1 MHTLALIMLFVSFFG
16 IPFFLLLAV
25 IQFFR
30 GKSSK
35 TLFMLSIGLVP
46 VLIVGIVLGELTTP
60 SYWEKDEQTAA
71 EREEN
76 KKIQENISRNWDAVE
91 KEKAEYEKAQ
101 HQEMKDTLGGPEE
114 IRTNAK
120 NIDFERIQ
128 NDSDSYIGEY
138 IKFEGTIN
146 EIREVEKGIG
156 SVIALNVGEGNLVRV
171 KTVAPVN
178 FVAGDYI
185 TVYGT
190 FTGLFSYTSSSGDKV
205 YSPDL
210 TADMI
215 E

>member
-1 MHTLALIMLFVSFFG
+1 VHTLALIMLFVSFFG

-101 HQEMKDTLGGPEE
+101 HQEMKDTLREPEE
-114 IRTNAK
+114 IRKNAK
-120 NIDFERIQ
+120 IIDFERIQ

-178 FVAGDYI
+178 FIAGDYI

-190 FTGLFSYTSSSGDKV
+190 FTGLFSYTSSSGDKI